1 MNGEAEKTQLKKTD
15 WKTFGIV
22 TLGTVILSVG
32 VYFFKFP
39 NNFSTGGVSGISIL
53 LGKIFPVLSPGVTM
67 WIINAFLLL
76 AGFLILGKGFGF
88 LTAYCS
94 MLFSFLTWL
103 FERVFPMDAPFTDQ
117 PFLEL
122 CFAMMLPALGSAM
135 LFNCNA
141 SSGGTD
147 IVAMILKKYTDLD
160 IGKAL
165 LVSDALIAF
174 SACFVFDIRTGLF
187 SILGLIIKA
196 FVVDSVIESIN
207 LCKYFS
213 IVTTHPEEVCAYIMK
228 ELKHGCTVLDA
239 VGAYTHGEKKLILAA
254 CRRSEAVH
262 LRQFVR
268 SVDPKAFMS
277 ITNTSEIIGKGF
289 RSV

>member
-1 MNGEAEKTQLKKTD
+1 MNNPVKRIGRAEINNFLL
-15 WKTFGIV
+15 V
-22 TLGTVILSVG
+22 TLGTVLTAVG
-32 VYFFKFP
+32 IYFFKFP

-53 LGKIFPVLSPGVTM
+53 LGRLVPFLSPAVTM
-67 WIINAFLLL
+67 WAINLILLL
-76 AGFLILGKGFGF
+76 VGFLFFGRGFG
-88 LTAYCS
+88 LMTAYCS
-94 MLFSFLTWL
+94 MLYSFLTWL
-103 FERVFPMDAPFTDQ
+103 FEVNYPMTQPFTDQ

-122 CFAMMLPALGSAM
+122 CFAMMLPAVGSAI

-147 IVAMILKKYTDLD
+147 IVAMILKKYTSLD

-165 LVSDALIAF
+165 LVSDALIAA
-174 SACFVFDIRTGLF
+174 SACFVFGIRTGLF
-187 SILGLIIKA
+187 SLLGLVIKA

-213 IVTTHPEEVCAYIMK
+213 IVTACPDAICDYVIREMNRSS
-228 ELKHGCTVLDA
+228 TVIDA
-239 VGAYTHGEKKLILAA
+239 VGAYSHEDRKVIMVA
-254 CRRSEAVH
+254 CRRSEAVK
-262 LRQFVR
+262 LRHFIKT
-268 SVDPKAFMS
+268 VDPKAFMF

>member
-1 MNGEAEKTQLKKTD
+1 MKNPVKQIGQAEIKNFLL
-15 WKTFGIV
+15 I
-22 TLGTVILSVG
+22 TLGTVLTAVG
-32 VYFFKFP
+32 IYFFKFP

-53 LGKIFPVLSPGVTM
+53 LGKLVPFLSPAVSM
-67 WIINAFLLL
+67 WAINLILLL
-76 AGFLILGKGFGF
+76 IGFLFFGRGFG
-88 LTAYCS
+88 LMTAYCS
-94 MLFSFLTWL
+94 MLYSFLTWL
-103 FERVFPMDAPFTDQ
+103 FEVIYPMTAPFTDQ

-122 CFAMMLPALGSAM
+122 CFAMMLPAVGSAI

-141 SSGGTD
+141 STGGTD
-147 IVAMILKKYTDLD
+147 IVAMILKKYTSLD

-187 SILGLIIKA
+187 SLLGLIIKA

-213 IVTTHPEEVCAYIMK
+213 IVTSCPDAICDYIIREMNRSS
-228 ELKHGCTVLDA
+228 TVIDA
-239 VGAYTHGEKKLILAA
+239 IGAYSHEDRKVILVA
-254 CRRSEAVH
+254 CRRSEAVR
-262 LRQFVR
+262 LRQYIKT
-268 SVDPKAFMS
+268 VDPKAFMF

-289 RSV
+289 RTV